1 MLTSLVFSYNRT
13 RTIHDS
19 RLPIEMET
27 IGKKLQKLEAK
38 RKQDEKKVQKLIARL
53 LELEH
58 WIPFR

>member
-1 MLTSLVFSYNRT
+1 
-13 RTIHDS
+13 
-19 RLPIEMET
+19 MET

-58 WIPFR
+58 WVPFR